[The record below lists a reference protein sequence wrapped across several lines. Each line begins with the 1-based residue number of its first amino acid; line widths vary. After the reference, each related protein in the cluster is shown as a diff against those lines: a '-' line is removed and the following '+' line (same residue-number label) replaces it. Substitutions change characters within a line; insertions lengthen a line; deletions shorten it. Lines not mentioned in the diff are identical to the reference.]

1 MTSSAVKAVELD
13 DPLSV
18 HLLADMVRLRPEETV
33 DEALEALREEAPQNP
48 IVYFY
53 VVDDDH
59 RLVGVVPT
67 RRLLI
72 SPSQT
77 TIRELM
83 LTDLVT
89 VAVDATVLDACR
101 LFAAHRLLALPVVDS
116 GGRLLGVVQ
125 ATMFTDELSELAA
138 RQEVDDLFQLIGIHV
153 ERGRQVTPWSGFRDR
168 FPWLLTNIA
177 GGFLC
182 ALVSSRYEALL
193 QQAVVLAL
201 FTPLVLAVSE
211 SVSIQSLTLTLRSL
225 HSGTVSVAG
234 LLTALRHE
242 LLTAI
247 LLGSACGATV
257 GVTSWLWRGDPL
269 AAVTIGTA
277 IVASMS
283 TACLLGVALPTAVRA
298 LGRDPSVA
306 AGPVVLASTD
316 IATLLFYFNLAGMV
330 LG

>member
-1 MTSSAVKAVELD
+1 MTPRAVGAIELD
-13 DPLSV
+13 DPLRQ
-18 HLLADMVRLRPEETV
+18 HLQSDLVRLRPEQTV
-33 DEALEALREEAPQNP
+33 DEALASLRKEAPQNP

-53 VVDDDH
+53 VVNDVG

-72 SPSQT
+72 SPAET

-89 VAVDATVLDACR
+89 VAADATVLDACR

-116 GGRLLGVVQ
+116 AGLLLGVVQ
-125 ATMFTDELSELAA
+125 ATMFTNELSELAA

-153 ERGRQVTPWSGFRDR
+153 ERGRQVSSWSGFRDR

-182 ALVSSRYEALL
+182 ALVSSRYEGLL

-211 SVSIQSLTLTLRSL
+211 SVSIQSLTLTLQGL
-225 HSGTVSVAG
+225 HSGGMSLSE
-234 LLTALRHE
+234 LLQALRHE

-247 LLGSACGATV
+247 LLGSACGGTV
-257 GVTSWLWRGDPL
+257 GVVAWLWRGDPL
-269 AAVTIGTA
+269 VAVAIGAA
-277 IVASMS
+277 IVAAMT

-306 AGPVVLASTD
+306 AGPVVLACTD
-316 IATLLFYFNLAGMV
+316 LATLLFYFNLAGA
-330 LG
+330 LL